1 MYRERSTGGVSQLD
15 FTAADIPE
23 HAMKIA
29 GMALF
34 EMTERS
40 LRQPGGRE
48 MLDAETARRKAT
60 KAAGQKIER
69 S

>member
-1 MYRERSTGGVSQLD
+1 MNRERSAGGVAQLD
-15 FTAADIPE
+15 FHASDIPE
-23 HAMKIA
+23 HAMRIA

-34 EMTERS
+34 EMTERI

-48 MLDAETARRKAT
+48 MLDAETARRKAAR
-60 KAAGQKIER
+60 AAGQKHER

>member
-1 MYRERSTGGVSQLD
+1 MYHKRSTGGVAHLD

-34 EMTERS
+34 EMTERI

-48 MLDAETARRKAT
+48 MLDAETARRKAAR
-60 KAAGQKIER
+60 AAGQTNER

>member
-1 MYRERSTGGVSQLD
+1 MYHKRSTGGVAHLD

-34 EMTERS
+34 EMTERI

-48 MLDAETARRKAT
+48 MLDAETARRKAAR
-60 KAAGQKIER
+60 AAGPKNER

>member
-1 MYRERSTGGVSQLD
+1 
-15 FTAADIPE
+15 
-23 HAMKIA
+23 MKIA

-34 EMTERS
+34 EMTERI